1 MKKLLA
7 MVVAAAVT
15 VSTGL
20 TSAFAASTNAV
31 YELNFDTM
39 EMEPDDALITV
50 KELDVGKAALSVQV
64 SDGNVATFHNTGK
77 LFPADDDVKIAAAF
91 TGAEAEIRSSGTLFT
106 IKLTA
111 KQLPPADP
119 NLGKVLNATVYPAGK
134 IPFTLTS
141 AALTPVATSA
151 VPDAN
156 LEFAYTKN
164 TLTTPPVLA
173 APGSGGTYEENTNK
187 TIDIEQVLYCNSSG
201 QAVPLVENKEDL
213 NGEGDG
219 VRSGT
224 DVYFLVN
231 APFDNEN
238 YFKLRATKGNNSKNI
253 NKIEVISKYYSKE
266 LYSVFG
272 GKQLTGGLTTGR
284 HTFVRVPLKELFT
297 EDEYKITFDLKV
309 SLTSSGESKYP
320 GYQETSIKADD
331 VTAIWLKNKVA
342 KGDGDYRVGTK
353 GMMIQPLNN
362 DWNEIVWYNEAR
374 DLARLHFF
382 ADSDSDTFYSKL
394 STKWSNED
402 YYSYFNGQDAYLFEF
417 TGAPKLSS
425 TSRADLEIYNPFE
438 DEDGHTKIDPN
449 SVTIYQVTNGD
460 LTDVTSN
467 WTYKEGDNGE
477 MAYIMRT
484 RFLGTYIFCEKPV
497 ELEKEEETPV
507 PEEEPIAPPEP
518 EPVEELTPQTP
529 DDGGKK
535 PANTGKYGW

>member
-7 MVVAAAVT
+7 MVVAAAIT

-31 YELNFDTM
+31 YELNFNTTAM
-39 EMEPDDALITV
+39 EASGAPLTET
-50 KELDVGKAALSVQV
+50 ELDVGKATLSVQV
-64 SDGNVATFHNTGK
+64 SDGSMATFHNTAK
-77 LFPADDDVKIAAAF
+77 LFPDDGDVKIAAAF
-91 TGAEAEIRSSGTLFT
+91 TGAETEIRSSGTLFT
-106 IKLTA
+106 LKLTA
-111 KQLPPADP
+111 KQLPGGDP
-119 NLGKVLNATVYPAGK
+119 LLGKVLNLTVYPAGK
-134 IPFTLTS
+134 IPFSLTTS
-141 AALTPVATSA
+141 TLTPVSNGT
-151 VPDAN
+151 PDAA
-156 LEFAYTKN
+156 LEFANTQNVVAN
-164 TLTTPPVLA
+164 TLATA
-173 APGSGGTYEENTNK
+173 GSGGTYEENTNK

-224 DVYFLVN
+224 DVLFLVN

-284 HTFVRVPLKELFT
+284 HTFVRVPLKELYT

-320 GYQETSIKADD
+320 NYQETSIKADD

-342 KGDGDYRVGTK
+342 KGDGDYRVGIK

-382 ADSDSDTFYSKL
+382 ADSDSDSFYSKL

-402 YYSYFNGQDAYLFEF
+402 YASYFNGQDAYIFDF
-417 TGAPKLSS
+417 TGSPKLSS

-438 DEDGHTKIDPN
+438 DEDGHTKIDPD
-449 SVTIYQVTNGD
+449 SITIYQVTNGN
-460 LTDVTSN
+460 LSDVTSN
-467 WTYKEGDNGE
+467 WTYKEGNNGE
-477 MAYIMRT
+477 MAYVMRT

-497 ELEKEEETPV
+497 QLEEEEETPV

-518 EPVEELTPQTP
+518 DPVEELTPQTP

-535 PANTGKYGW
+535 PANTGKYGC

>member
-7 MVVAAAVT
+7 MVVAAAIT

-31 YELNFDTM
+31 YELNFNTTAM
-39 EMEPDDALITV
+39 EASGAPLTET
-50 KELDVGKAALSVQV
+50 ELDVGKATLSVQV
-64 SDGNVATFHNTGK
+64 SDGSMATFHNTAK
-77 LFPADDDVKIAAAF
+77 LFPDDGDVKIAAAF
-91 TGAEAEIRSSGTLFT
+91 TGAETEIRSSGTLFT
-106 IKLTA
+106 LKLTA
-111 KQLPPADP
+111 KQLPGGDP
-119 NLGKVLNATVYPAGK
+119 LLGKVLNLTVYPAGK
-134 IPFTLTS
+134 IPFSLTTS
-141 AALTPVATSA
+141 TLTPVSNGT
-151 VPDAN
+151 PDAA
-156 LEFAYTKN
+156 LEFANTKN
-164 TLTTPPVLA
+164 AVANTLATA
-173 APGSGGTYEENTNK
+173 GSGGTYEENTNK

-224 DVYFLVN
+224 DVLFLVN

-284 HTFVRVPLKELFT
+284 HTFVRVPLKELYT

-320 GYQETSIKADD
+320 NYQETSIKADD

-342 KGDGDYRVGTK
+342 KGDGDYRVGIK

-382 ADSDSDTFYSKL
+382 ADSDSDSFYSKL

-402 YYSYFNGQDAYLFEF
+402 YASYFNGQDAYIFDF
-417 TGAPKLSS
+417 TGSPKLSS

-438 DEDGHTKIDPN
+438 DEDGHTKIDPD
-449 SVTIYQVTNGD
+449 SITIYQVTNGN
-460 LTDVTSN
+460 LSDVTSN
-467 WTYKEGDNGE
+467 WTYKEGNNGE
-477 MAYIMRT
+477 MAYVMRT

-497 ELEKEEETPV
+497 QLEEEEETPV
-507 PEEEPIAPPEP
+507 PEEEPIATPEP
-518 EPVEELTPQTP
+518 DPVEELTPQTP

-535 PANTGKYGW
+535 PANTGKYGC

>member
-7 MVVAAAVT
+7 MVVAAAIT

-31 YELNFDTM
+31 YELNFNTTAM
-39 EMEPDDALITV
+39 EASGAPLTET
-50 KELDVGKAALSVQV
+50 ELDVGKATLSVQV
-64 SDGNVATFHNTGK
+64 SDGSMATFHNTAK
-77 LFPADDDVKIAAAF
+77 LFPDDGDVKIAAAF
-91 TGAEAEIRSSGTLFT
+91 TGAETEIRSSGTLFT
-106 IKLTA
+106 LKLTA
-111 KQLPPADP
+111 KQLPGGDP
-119 NLGKVLNATVYPAGK
+119 LLGKVLNLTVYPAGK
-134 IPFTLTS
+134 IPFSLTTS
-141 AALTPVATSA
+141 TLTPVSNGT
-151 VPDAN
+151 PDAA
-156 LEFAYTKN
+156 LEFANTKN
-164 TLTTPPVLA
+164 VVANTLATA
-173 APGSGGTYEENTNK
+173 GSGGTYEENTNK

-224 DVYFLVN
+224 DVLFLVN

-284 HTFVRVPLKELFT
+284 HTFVRVPLKELYT

-320 GYQETSIKADD
+320 NYQETSIKADD

-342 KGDGDYRVGTK
+342 KGDGDYRVGIK

-382 ADSDSDTFYSKL
+382 ADSDSDSFYSKL

-402 YYSYFNGQDAYLFEF
+402 YASYFNGQDAYIFDF
-417 TGAPKLSS
+417 TGSPKLSS

-438 DEDGHTKIDPN
+438 DEDGHTKIDPD
-449 SVTIYQVTNGD
+449 SITIYQVTNGD

-467 WTYKEGDNGE
+467 WTYKEGNNGE
-477 MAYIMRT
+477 MAYVMRT

-497 ELEKEEETPV
+497 QLEEEEETPV
-507 PEEEPIAPPEP
+507 PEEEPIATPEP
-518 EPVEELTPQTP
+518 DPVEELTPQTP
-529 DDGGKK
+529 DDGSKK
-535 PANTGKYGW
+535 PANTGKYGC

>member
-7 MVVAAAVT
+7 MVVAAAIT

-31 YELNFDTM
+31 YELNFSTTAM
-39 EMEPDDALITV
+39 EASGAPLTET
-50 KELDVGKAALSVQV
+50 ELDVGKATLSVQV
-64 SDGNVATFHNTGK
+64 SDGSMATFHNTAK
-77 LFPADDDVKIAAAF
+77 LFPDDGDVKIAAAF
-91 TGAEAEIRSSGTLFT
+91 TGAETEIRSSGTLFT
-106 IKLTA
+106 LKLTA
-111 KQLPPADP
+111 KQLPGGDP
-119 NLGKVLNATVYPAGK
+119 LLGKVLNLTVYPAGK
-134 IPFTLTS
+134 IPFSLTTS
-141 AALTPVATSA
+141 TLTPVSNGT
-151 VPDAN
+151 PDAA
-156 LEFAYTKN
+156 LEFANTKN
-164 TLTTPPVLA
+164 AVANTLATA
-173 APGSGGTYEENTNK
+173 GSGGTYEENTNK

-224 DVYFLVN
+224 DVLFLVN

-284 HTFVRVPLKELFT
+284 HTFVRVPLKELYT

-320 GYQETSIKADD
+320 NYQETSIKADD

-342 KGDGDYRVGTK
+342 KGDGDYRVGIK

-382 ADSDSDTFYSKL
+382 ADSDSDSFYSKL

-402 YYSYFNGQDAYLFEF
+402 YASYFNGQDAYIFDF
-417 TGAPKLSS
+417 TGSPKLSS

-438 DEDGHTKIDPN
+438 DEDGHTKIDPD
-449 SVTIYQVTNGD
+449 SITIYQVTNGN
-460 LTDVTSN
+460 LSDVTSN
-467 WTYKEGDNGE
+467 WTYKEGNNGE
-477 MAYIMRT
+477 MAYVMRT

-497 ELEKEEETPV
+497 QLEEEEETPV
-507 PEEEPIAPPEP
+507 PEEEPIAPLEP
-518 EPVEELTPQTP
+518 DPVEELTPQTP

-535 PANTGKYGW
+535 PANTGKYSC

>member
-7 MVVAAAVT
+7 MVVAAAIT

-31 YELNFDTM
+31 YELNFNTTAM
-39 EMEPDDALITV
+39 EASGAPLTET
-50 KELDVGKAALSVQV
+50 ELDVGKATLSVQV
-64 SDGNVATFHNTGK
+64 SDGSMATFHNTAK
-77 LFPADDDVKIAAAF
+77 LFPDDGDVKIAAAF
-91 TGAEAEIRSSGTLFT
+91 TGAETEIRSSGTLFT
-106 IKLTA
+106 LKLTA
-111 KQLPPADP
+111 KQLPGGDP
-119 NLGKVLNATVYPAGK
+119 LLGKVLNLTVYPAGK
-134 IPFTLTS
+134 IPFSLTTS
-141 AALTPVATSA
+141 TLTPVSNGT
-151 VPDAN
+151 PDAA
-156 LEFAYTKN
+156 LEFANTKN
-164 TLTTPPVLA
+164 AVANTLATA
-173 APGSGGTYEENTNK
+173 GSGGTYEENTNK

-224 DVYFLVN
+224 DVLFLVN

-284 HTFVRVPLKELFT
+284 HTFVRVPLKELYT

-320 GYQETSIKADD
+320 NYQETSIKADD

-342 KGDGDYRVGTK
+342 KGDGDYRVGIK

-382 ADSDSDTFYSKL
+382 ADSDSDSFYSKL

-402 YYSYFNGQDAYLFEF
+402 YASYFNGQDAYIFDF
-417 TGAPKLSS
+417 TGSPKLSS

-438 DEDGHTKIDPN
+438 DEDGHTKIDPD
-449 SVTIYQVTNGD
+449 SITIYQVTNGN
-460 LTDVTSN
+460 LSDVTSN
-467 WTYKEGDNGE
+467 WTYKEGNNGE
-477 MAYIMRT
+477 MAYVMRT

-497 ELEKEEETPV
+497 QLEEEEETPV

-518 EPVEELTPQTP
+518 DPVEELTPQTP

-535 PANTGKYGW
+535 PANTGKYGC